1 MEKKKKA
8 EPVTES
14 EQKKVQKKMT
24 IKKITTEIK
33 KEIPKEII
41 KTQEIPQITE
51 IKEPVKEPVK
61 EAVKEVAP
69 EEKKERPKNF
79 HKHSYKE
86 NHKEGRREN
95 HREGYRDN
103 YKNTH
108 KENQNEPQKDERPR
122 SDKPPLDITKLAKQG
137 YDVIQTVAKELGIEW
152 NEELTREELIYKI
165 LIKKTIEREDISALG
180 VLEILPDGYGFLR
193 TANYLPSSD
202 DIYVSQTQIR
212 RFNLAS
218 GDAVLGLIRPPK
230 EGERY
235 FSLLKVETINGL
247 APELTKRRNNFSHLT
262 PVFPNEML
270 NLEIGPTP
278 ISSRIIDML
287 CPIGKGQRA
296 LVVSPP
302 KAGKTSILKEIAN
315 SIAKNHPD
323 VIIKVLLIDERPEE
337 VTDME
342 RSVNGE
348 VIYSTFDEPPE
359 QHVRISELVLESAK
373 RLVESKK
380 DVVILLD
387 SITRLAR
394 AYNLVVPP
402 SGRTLSGGLDPSSL
416 HKPKRFFGGA
426 RNIEGGGSLTII
438 ATALVDTGSRMDD
451 IIYEEFKGTGNMEL
465 HLERRLANR
474 RVYPAI
480 DITNSGTRREDLLI
494 SEADLKKAHLL
505 RRNIDSESATEE
517 LIKLLSQTKSNAE
530 FLNSPIFG

>member
-1 MEKKKKA
+1 MDSEKSADEEKAKKGPKTDKKVTKDSDKKAAKPEAQKPKKK
-8 EPVTES
+8 
-14 EQKKVQKKMT
+14 
-24 IKKITTEIK
+24 
-33 KEIPKEII
+33 
-41 KTQEIPQITE
+41 
-51 IKEPVKEPVK
+51 
-61 EAVKEVAP
+61 
-69 EEKKERPKNF
+69 
-79 HKHSYKE
+79 
-86 NHKEGRREN
+86 
-95 HREGYRDN
+95 
-103 YKNTH
+103 
-108 KENQNEPQKDERPR
+108 
-122 SDKPPLDITKLAKQG
+122 SDAPPLDVTKLAKQNF
-137 YDVIQTVAKELGIEW
+137 DDIQKVAQDLNIE
-152 NEELTREELIYKI
+152 NANQLSREELIYKI
-165 LIKKTIEREDISALG
+165 LMKKSNNQEDISALG

-193 TANYLPSSD
+193 TINYLPSSD

-212 RFNLAS
+212 RFGLAS
-218 GDAVLGLIRPPK
+218 GDSVLGLIRPPK

-247 APELTKRRNNFSHLT
+247 APDQIKRRVNFSHLT
-262 PVFPNEML
+262 PIFPDEKL
-270 NLEIGPTP
+270 QLETGPTP
-278 ISSRIIDML
+278 ISGRIIDML
-287 CPIGKGQRA
+287 SPIGKGQRS

-315 SIAKNHPD
+315 SIAENHPE
-323 VIIKVLLIDERPEE
+323 VVIKVLLIDERPEE

-480 DITNSGTRREDLLI
+480 DIINSGTRREDLLI
-494 SEADLKKAHLL
+494 SEGDLKKTHLL
-505 RRNIDSESATEE
+505 RKNIDSESATEE
-517 LIKLLSQTKSNAE
+517 LIKLLSQTQSNAD
-530 FLNSPIFG
+530 FLNSPIFT